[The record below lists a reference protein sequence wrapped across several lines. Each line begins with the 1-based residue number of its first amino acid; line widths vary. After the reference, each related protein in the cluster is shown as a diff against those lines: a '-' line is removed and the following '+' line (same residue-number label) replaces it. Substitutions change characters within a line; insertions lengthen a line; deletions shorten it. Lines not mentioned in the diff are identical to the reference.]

1 MAKSGFRCVMVMVA
15 VLSLLG
21 GPALAAPSF
30 LGYTGLVR
38 VPTADALDQKDYN
51 LAAFALN
58 LEEGGDSNVYAAN
71 LGVAQGLEVGFARV
85 KPEEGSGETYL
96 NAKYRFSAETAEHP
110 AVAAGVADFTDEIDT
125 TVYVVMSKAFG
136 HGYQT
141 SLGEITSPRF
151 HVGVGGGMLS
161 GVFGGVT
168 AVVGDRLMLMV
179 EYDTDDVNIGAR
191 LALSTEIRAD
201 VGFLDGF
208 DDVGI
213 GLSYNKSF

>member
-1 MAKSGFRCVMVMVA
+1 MSKSGFRCAMVMVA
-15 VLSLLG
+15 VLSLMG
-21 GPALAAPSF
+21 GQALAAPSF
-30 LGYTGLVR
+30 LGYTGLMR
-38 VPTADALDQKDYN
+38 VPTADALNQKDYN

-96 NAKYRFSAETAEHP
+96 NAKYRFSAETAEQP

-179 EYDTDDVNIGAR
+179 EYDTDDVNVGAR

>member
-30 LGYTGLVR
+30 LGYTGLMR

-96 NAKYRFSAETAEHP
+96 NAKYRFSAETAAHP

>member
-1 MAKSGFRCVMVMVA
+1 VTRSGFRCVLLMVV

-30 LGYTGLVR
+30 LGYTGLLR
-38 VPTADALDQKDYN
+38 VPTADALNEKDYN

-58 LEEGGDSNVYAAN
+58 LEEGADSNVYAAN
-71 LGVAQGLEVGFARV
+71 LGVAKGLEVGFARV

-96 NAKYRFSAETAEHP
+96 NAKYRFSAETAEQP

-179 EYDTDDVNIGAR
+179 EYDSDDVNVGAR
-191 LALSTEIRAD
+191 LALTSEVRAD

-208 DDVGI
+208 DDVGVGI
-213 GLSYNKSF
+213 SYNKSF